1 MSKKMKVIFTISIIL
16 NVLFIGLMVGH
27 FQKMKKHA
35 DWHQVKETLAPETRD
50 ILKDTFKDRW
60 KDMRAAFKEMR
71 ENKQA
76 MKDVLTAEDFDP
88 TAYDAVAEK
97 MIEFNG
103 TFMQGR
109 IEAIKEVFAKLPQEE
124 RLKLA
129 DHTIDKLTGRGH
141 SRHKKKP
148 YDKEKAERW
157 KKFKQDS
164 ADDLSPEPEVVDTT
178 PEE

>member
-1 MSKKMKVIFTISIIL
+1 MSKKMKVLFTISIIL

-35 DWHQVKETLAPETRD
+35 DWDQVKETLAPETRD
-50 ILKDTFKDRW
+50 ILKDTFKDKW

-88 TAYDAVAEK
+88 VAYDAVAEK

-109 IEAIKEVFAKLPQEE
+109 IDTIKKIFAKLPKEE
-124 RLKLA
+124 RVKLA
-129 DHTIDKLTGRGH
+129 DHTIEKLTGRGH
-141 SRHKKKP
+141 PRHKKP
-148 YDKEKAERW
+148 SHDKGKAEHW

-164 ADDLSPEPEVVDTT
+164 ADDPSPEPEVIDTT